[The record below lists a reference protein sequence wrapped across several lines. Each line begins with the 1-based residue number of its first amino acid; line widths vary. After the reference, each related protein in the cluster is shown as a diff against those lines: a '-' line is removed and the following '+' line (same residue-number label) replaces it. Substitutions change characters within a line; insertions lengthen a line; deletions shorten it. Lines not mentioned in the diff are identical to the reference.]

1 MEPRGGACQKIA
13 ERTLGPWDTGS
24 SLADLASL
32 AYSRGQDERAE
43 DLYSRAL
50 QLLERSLGPD
60 NPRIAPTIVNL
71 SLVKRRLEKYAEAE
85 ALYRRALALQQ
96 GVLDPD
102 HPEMARVLGGL
113 AEVLRLQGKDEEAE
127 ALTRHEGK

>member
-1 MEPRGGACQKIA
+1 
-13 ERTLGPWDTGS
+13 
-24 SLADLASL
+24 
-32 AYSRGQDERAE
+32 
-43 DLYSRAL
+43 
-50 QLLERSLGPD
+50 LERSLGPD
-60 NPRIAPTIVNL
+60 NPRIASTFVNL